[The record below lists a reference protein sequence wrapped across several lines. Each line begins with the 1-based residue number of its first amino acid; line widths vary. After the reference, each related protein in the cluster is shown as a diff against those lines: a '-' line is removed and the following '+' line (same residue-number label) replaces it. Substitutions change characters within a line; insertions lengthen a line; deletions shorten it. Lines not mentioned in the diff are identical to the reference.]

1 MTFFVLITFFEFFF
15 TFEGSFFGGFS
26 RPEYIPIYFISI
38 FPAKDSGS
46 PVGSAPRAGFYESL

>member
-1 MTFFVLITFFEFFF
+1 MTFYVIF
-15 TFEGSFFGGFS
+15 TFDCSFFGGFS

-46 PVGSAPRAGFYESL
+46 PVGSAPLAGF